1 MNSAADA
8 LPRVIFRVLFAQAL
22 LVLIST
28 AIFMVFRGEHE
39 ALSALFGGAVHF
51 LGTWWMGRRMRRVGG
66 LLAQYP
72 GSGAVPLFGSALERF
87 FFVII
92 GLAIGIAWLK
102 FSVLPMLVTYMVA
115 NLGYIAAIGKR
126 F

>member
-1 MNSAADA
+1 MDSAADA
-8 LPRVIFRVLFAQAL
+8 LLRVIFRVLFAQAL

-28 AIFMVFRGEHE
+28 AIFMVVRGEHE
-39 ALSALFGGAVHF
+39 ALSALFGGGVHF
-51 LGTWWMGRRMRRVGG
+51 LGTWWMGRRIHRVGE
-66 LLAQYP
+66 LFAQHP

-87 FFVII
+87 FFMII
-92 GLAIGIAWLK
+92 GLAIGIGFLK
-102 FSVLPMLVTYMVA
+102 LSVLPMLVTYMVA